1 MKSEW
6 EIIERLFHAAC
17 ELRPED
23 RKGFLVREC
32 GQNVA
37 VREKVEALLREHE
50 KPTEFL
56 NAPAAEMVAWTLI
69 AGSVLGPYQ
78 IIEVAGAEEW
88 DRFIGPATAVFS
100 VTLPSRHFRTS
111 LPTTLN
117 GGPDSSVK
125 QLFWPR

>member
-1 MKSEW
+1 MRADVVTDWNDIASQ
-6 EIIERLFHAAC
+6 AA
-17 ELRPED
+17 LQLAVPPRPGPSAILDLAMVHVAMHDAIQAYED

-78 IIEVAGAEEW
+78 IIEVAGAGGMGQVYRAR
-88 DRFIGPATAVFS
+88 D
-100 VTLPSRHFRTS
+100 SRLS
-111 LPTTLN
+111 A
-117 GGPDSSVK
+117 
-125 QLFWPR
+125 